1 MIQKVLEAV
10 LQTTQARRAFK
21 GLYTITV
28 APWDCMSMGR
38 LPVYLHIQNDT
49 KYRAGN
55 KNSGAVFIL

>member
-1 MIQKVLEAV
+1 MIQKCLRQFSKQ
-10 LQTTQARRAFK
+10 LKRSRAFK